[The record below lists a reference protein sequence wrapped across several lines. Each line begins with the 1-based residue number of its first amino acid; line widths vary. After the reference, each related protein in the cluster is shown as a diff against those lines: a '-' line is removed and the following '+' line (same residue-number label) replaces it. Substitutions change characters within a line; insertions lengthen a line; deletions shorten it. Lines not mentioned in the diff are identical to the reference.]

1 MVDFY
6 EPSTVRLSP
15 IQLAWLREIGIDK
28 NLLMRFGPSD
38 VNTVAAMSEH
48 VAMGQSVDLVKSAG
62 ASGAAESRIPRSQV
76 VTSGSAATKT
86 LLDVASPISGSLP
99 HDLESLRS
107 LVAVC
112 EACPLY
118 TGRSQTVF
126 GSGAVDAVEWM
137 IIGEAPGERD
147 DRAGL
152 PFQGTA
158 GTLLHA
164 MLAAVGV
171 QSDSS
176 VFFTNL
182 VKCRPLGN
190 RPPEPTEIAAC
201 LPYLRR
207 QIALLNPRRILT
219 LGRLAAQ
226 TLLNDD
232 SDFERLRGR
241 VHGLLSET
249 GVEIPLVA
257 TYHPAFLLS
266 RPQYKASAWRDLN
279 LACAAPGD

>member
-1 MVDFY
+1 MVDFD
-6 EPSTVRLSP
+6 EPAAARLSP

-28 NLLMRFGPSD
+28 NLLKRFGPSD
-38 VNTVAAMSEH
+38 VNTVAAAKTE
-48 VAMGQSVDLVKSAG
+48 VA
-62 ASGAAESRIPRSQV
+62 
-76 VTSGSAATKT
+76 TTKT
-86 LLDVASPISGSLP
+86 MEPVSAKALLGVASPVSGSLP

-126 GSGAVDAVEWM
+126 GSGAIDSVQWM

-190 RPPEPTEIAAC
+190 RPPEPIEIAAC

-232 SDFERLRGR
+232 SDFELLRGR

-266 RPQYKASAWRDLN
+266 RPQYKAGAWHDLN

>member
-1 MVDFY
+1 MVDLD
-6 EPSTVRLSP
+6 EPAALRLSAV
-15 IQLAWLREIGIDK
+15 QRAWLREIGIDK
-28 NLLMRFGPSD
+28 NLLGRFD
-38 VNTVAAMSEH
+38 
-48 VAMGQSVDLVKSAG
+48 
-62 ASGAAESRIPRSQV
+62 ASGADT
-76 VTSGSAATKT
+76 VTTVPERVAIDQPVGTKA
-86 LLDVASPISGSLP
+86 LLRAASPVSDSLP

-107 LVAVC
+107 LVAIC

-118 TGRSQTVF
+118 AGRSRTVF
-126 GSGAVDAVEWM
+126 GSGATESLQWM
-137 IIGEAPGERD
+137 IIGEAPGDSD

-152 PFQGTA
+152 PFQGAA

-171 QSDSS
+171 RADSS

-190 RPPEPTEIAAC
+190 RPPGPAEIAAC

-232 SDFERLRGR
+232 SDFEQLRGC
-241 VHGLLSET
+241 VHELLSES
-249 GVEIPLVA
+249 GAKIPLVA
-257 TYHPAFLLS
+257 TYHPAYLLS
-266 RPQYKASAWRDLN
+266 RPQYKAGAWSDLI
-279 LACAAPGD
+279 LAYTALCD